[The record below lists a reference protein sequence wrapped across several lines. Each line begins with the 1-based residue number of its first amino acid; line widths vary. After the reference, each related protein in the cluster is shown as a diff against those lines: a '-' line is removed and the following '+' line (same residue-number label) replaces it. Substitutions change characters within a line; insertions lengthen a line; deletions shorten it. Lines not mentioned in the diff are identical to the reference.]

1 MPGKPTVASV
11 EIGDAP
17 PKGETRVRRAFCSP
31 DRLVHRPTGDDGNIN
46 TMADV
51 LQYAVRSE
59 WATGGTCVH
68 DDAARRVQQLTFA
81 LPTRPHLLAEYTNK
95 PCMGYR
101 DVIKT
106 HTEKK
111 EITKK
116 VDGEEVKGECLV
128 RAE

>member
-59 WATGGTCVH
+59 WATGAH
-68 DDAARRVQQLTFA
+68 AAEHRVATMQ
-81 LPTRPHLLAEYTNK
+81 RGG
-95 PCMGYR
+95 CSS
-101 DVIKT
+101 
-106 HTEKK
+106 
-111 EITKK
+111 
-116 VDGEEVKGECLV
+116 
-128 RAE
+128 